1 MIAAQSGTGHV
12 FAQMSKLKWKSELES
27 YSYFQLLHCTFQEV
41 LYQASEFVDLNINS
55 GLNFKK
61 HEFLKNNIVKGYNVD
76 DNVGDIESFLL
87 NVGDIFQMLE
97 TEFGIF

>member
-1 MIAAQSGTGHV
+1 M
-12 FAQMSKLKWKSELES
+12 
-27 YSYFQLLHCTFQEV
+27 
-41 LYQASEFVDLNINS
+41 NS
-55 GLNFKK
+55 I
-61 HEFLKNNIVKGYNVD
+61 LKNYIVKGYNVD